1 MTHNLKK
8 PVLRSSKT
16 AEELLEMYFLD
27 ARSQMLETAAIL
39 DRVERAEGGAKAM
52 DDHRLK
58 KLRDVCDILKNG
70 RGNRA
75 EQFLMLFSE
84 NLTKRG
90 SETPSV
96 SRQPLSR
103 REFKSP

>member
-1 MTHNLKK
+1 MPRNLNK
-8 PVLRSSKT
+8 PILRSPKT
-16 AEELLEMYFLD
+16 AEELLDMYFLD

-39 DRVERAEGGAKAM
+39 DRIERAEDGAKAM

-75 EQFLMLFSE
+75 EQFLMLFSD
-84 NLTKRG
+84 
-90 SETPSV
+90 PA
-96 SRQPLSR
+96 
-103 REFKSP
+103 

>member
-1 MTHNLKK
+1 MTGDLKK
-8 PVLRSSKT
+8 PVLRSPKT
-16 AEELLEMYFLD
+16 AEELLDMYFLD

-39 DRVERAEGGAKAM
+39 DRIERAEGGAEAM

-58 KLRDVCDILKNG
+58 KLRDVCNILKNG

-84 NLTKRG
+84 SQT
-90 SETPSV
+90 
-96 SRQPLSR
+96 Q
-103 REFKSP
+103 

>member
-1 MTHNLKK
+1 MPRNIKR
-8 PVLRSSKT
+8 PVLRSPKT
-16 AEELLEMYFLD
+16 AEELLDMYFLD

-39 DRVERAEGGAKAM
+39 DRIERADGGAEAM
-52 DDHRLK
+52 NDSRLK
-58 KLRDVCDILKNG
+58 KLQDVCDILKNG

-90 SETPSV
+90 SHTPSA

-103 REFKSP
+103 GEF

>member
-1 MTHNLKK
+1 MTYNLKK
-8 PVLRSSKT
+8 PVLRSPKT
-16 AEELLEMYFLD
+16 AEELLDMYFLD

-39 DRVERAEGGAKAM
+39 DRIERAEGGAKAM
-52 DDHRLK
+52 DDNRLK

-70 RGNRA
+70 RSNRA

-90 SETPSV
+90 LHTPSA
-96 SRQPLSR
+96 SRPPSLKR
-103 REFKSP
+103 

>member
-1 MTHNLKK
+1 MTCNLK

-16 AEELLEMYFLD
+16 AEELLDMYFLD

-39 DRVERAEGGAKAM
+39 DRIERAEGGAKAM

-58 KLRDVCDILKNG
+58 KLQNAFDILKNG

-84 NLTKRG
+84 NSTKQG
-90 SETPSV
+90 LHTPSA
-96 SRQPLSR
+96 SRPPLSR
-103 REFKSP
+103 GKF

>member
-1 MTHNLKK
+1 MSSMSETW
-8 PVLRSSKT
+8 VLDVPKTSK
-16 AEELLEMYFLD
+16 ELLDMYFLY

-39 DRVERAEGGAKAM
+39 DRIERAEGGAKAM

-58 KLRDVCDILKNG
+58 KLRGVCDILKNG

-84 NLTKRG
+84 NLTKQG
-90 SETPSV
+90 LDTQSA
-96 SRQPLSR
+96 SRPPLSR
-103 REFKSP
+103 EEF